1 MWGGADR
8 RGFLR
13 LGGASA
19 ACVGLIALQTRSASA
34 EPAFEVASERH
45 RLRVV
50 PVATGL
56 DHPWGLAFLPN
67 SDILLTER
75 PGRLRL
81 VRGGRLD
88 PTPLTGSPK
97 VVALGQG
104 GLLDV
109 ALHPAFARNRLV
121 YLTYAGGVRGATYTG
136 LARGVLDRPGLTG
149 LREIFRARPA
159 VSSVGHF
166 GSRVVFD
173 GAGHLFLSVGDR
185 KQMARA
191 QRTNEH
197 NGKILRLHE
206 DGRTPST
213 NPFVGRSGA
222 LPQIWAL
229 GVRNPQGLFFD
240 RRTGRLWAC
249 EHGPKGGDEL
259 NLIDKG
265 KNYGWPVITH
275 GRDYDGSPIG
285 LGTHRHGLEQ
295 PVRHWTPAI
304 APSGLCLYRGAVF
317 PAWRGNLFLGGLKSQ
332 ILVRLELDAAGTRV
346 IHEERLL
353 RHRIGRIRAVKPGPD
368 GKLYLLTD
376 ESPGAL
382 WRLEPV

>member
-1 MWGGADR
+1 MWSGADR

-19 ACVGLIALQTRSASA
+19 AWAGLIALQPRSASA
-34 EPAFEVASERH
+34 EQAFEVGSERY

-50 PVATGL
+50 PVVTGL

-88 PTPLTGSPK
+88 PTPLTGTPR

-136 LARGVLDRPGLTG
+136 LARGALGRAGLTG

-159 VSSVGHF
+159 VNSAEHF

-173 GAGHLFLSVGDR
+173 GARHLLAFADR
-185 KQMARA
+185 EEQMARA
-191 QRTNEH
+191 QRKNEH
-197 NGKILRLHE
+197 NGKIIRLHD

-240 RRTGRLWAC
+240 RRTGHLSWIPQMKKR
-249 EHGPKGGDEL
+249 
-259 NLIDKG
+259 
-265 KNYGWPVITH
+265 
-275 GRDYDGSPIG
+275 
-285 LGTHRHGLEQ
+285 
-295 PVRHWTPAI
+295 
-304 APSGLCLYRGAVF
+304 
-317 PAWRGNLFLGGLKSQ
+317 
-332 ILVRLELDAAGTRV
+332 
-346 IHEERLL
+346 
-353 RHRIGRIRAVKPGPD
+353 
-368 GKLYLLTD
+368 
-376 ESPGAL
+376 
-382 WRLEPV
+382 